1 MLRVIVFD
9 VEHGFCAF
17 VKSPTGHTLMI
28 DCGKTE
34 DFSPVTYILKNE
46 LGGTVARNG
55 YRLTKLIITHPH
67 DDHIEDISNL
77 TSKLA
82 PSILQRQR
90 YDWDAIKEPDSGD
103 DEYQNLDHYAAWQIK
118 YSEPVTEEPE
128 WGMLIDTFHL
138 TPKEALALDET
149 KFVNNSSIV
158 TVVSVTGTKFAEKFL
173 FGADVEQAG
182 WDALLKRSVFRNA
195 IAGTDFFVAPHH
207 GHTSGFSTALFETMG
222 KPILNLVSVHSRDDN
237 LDLRYSSK
245 DYASGVEIDGSRRYM
260 LSTRYDGSIFVDVG
274 SEGRF
279 SVYTLNLPANVVTK
293 MW

>member
-34 DFSPVTYILKNE
+34 NFSPVNYILKNE
-46 LGGTVARNG
+46 LGGTVTRNG
-55 YRLTKLIITHPH
+55 YRLTKLIVTHPH

-77 TSKLA
+77 TSKMA

-90 YDWDAIKEPDSGD
+90 YDWDAIKGPDAGNG
-103 DEYQNLDHYAAWQIK
+103 EYQNLEHYATWQDK
-118 YSEPVTEEPE
+118 YSEPVTEEPD
-128 WGMLIDTFHL
+128 WGMRIDTFYL
-138 TPKEALALDET
+138 TPEEALALDEA

-158 TVVSVTGTKFAEKFL
+158 AVVSFKGTDFTEKFL
-173 FGADVEQAG
+173 FGADVEQDA
-182 WDALLKRSVFRNA
+182 WDALLKRSLFRNT

-207 GHTSGFSTALFETMG
+207 GHTSGFSTTLFEAMG
-222 KPILNLVSVHSRDDN
+222 KPFLNFVSVHSRDDN
-237 LDLRYSSK
+237 LDLRYSGTDFAK
-245 DYASGVEIDGSRRYM
+245 GAQVNGERRNM
-260 LSTRYDGSIFVDVG
+260 LSTRNDSSIFVDVD

-279 SVYTLNLPANVVTK
+279 CVHTHCLPDNIVEHRR
-293 MW
+293 